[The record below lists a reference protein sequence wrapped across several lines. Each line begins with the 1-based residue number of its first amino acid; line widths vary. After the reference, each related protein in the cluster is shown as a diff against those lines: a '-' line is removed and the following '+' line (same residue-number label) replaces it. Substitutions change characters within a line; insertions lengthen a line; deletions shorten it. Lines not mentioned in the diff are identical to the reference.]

1 MSKQI
6 IEVKPRTRLLLND
19 VEKKVR
25 SAKNSN
31 DYLLVKFGR
40 KGEYIRV
47 DFAKDQSY
55 GVSHNM
61 YNMEFQVK
69 LGVMMRQYKV
79 SNVFKIADFVFDW
92 VNRLNR

>member
-1 MSKQI
+1 M
-6 IEVKPRTRLLLND
+6 
-19 VEKKVR
+19 EKKIR

-69 LGVMMRQYKV
+69 LGVMMRQYRV